1 MRVEVFYS
9 TLRSTSFV
17 LIYFY
22 FTDLFVDYQLGVNI
36 LNKERLVN
44 HLLELVQIDSE
55 SGNEREIADH
65 LFKLFSEMELVGF
78 EDDTQKETGY
88 GAGNLFFVLKGEED
102 IEPISFM
109 VHMDTVSPGNGV
121 KPSVEGDY
129 IVSDGT
135 TILGSDDKAGVAAV
149 IEAIRTIKEENIPH
163 GDVEVVVTVG
173 EETGLIGAKAFDT
186 SVLNSKFGYAVD
198 GTGEV
203 GTIVNRAPSQNSIEV
218 HIHGKPAHAG
228 IEPEAGVS
236 AINIATRAISNM
248 NLGRIDADTTA
259 NVGRIEGG
267 KATNIVSDYA
277 YVLLESR
284 SLDEKKLAD
293 QTAHIEAKFK
303 EAAEALGGKADVFV
317 EFKYPA
323 LHAKE
328 DSDVVT
334 LAVEASKNIGREANI
349 ISLGGGSDGNVFA
362 GQGIDVAILGLGYE
376 EIHTTK
382 ERMPLEEL
390 YKITEMI
397 IELVKL
403 QALK

>member
-1 MRVEVFYS
+1 M
-9 TLRSTSFV
+9 
-17 LIYFY
+17 
-22 FTDLFVDYQLGVNI
+22 
-36 LNKERLVN
+36 NKERLVN

-65 LFKLFSEMELVGF
+65 LFNLFSEMELIGF
-78 EDDTQKETGY
+78 EDDTKNTTGY

-102 IEPISFM
+102 IEPVNFM
-109 VHMDTVSPGNGV
+109 VHMDTVAPGNGV
-121 KPSVEGDY
+121 KPSIKGNY
-129 IVSDGT
+129 IVTDGT
-135 TILGSDDKAGVAAV
+135 TILGSDDKAGIAAV
-149 IEAIRTIKEENIPH
+149 VEAIRTIKEQNIPH

-173 EETGLIGAKAFDT
+173 EETGLVGAKAFDT

-198 GTGEV
+198 GTGKV
-203 GTIVNRAPSQNSIEV
+203 GTIVNRAPSQNRIEV

-236 AINIATRAISNM
+236 AINIAAKAISNM
-248 NLGRIDADTTA
+248 KLGRIDAETTA

-267 KATNIVSDYA
+267 KSTNIVSDYA

-293 QTAHIEAKFK
+293 QTAHIEATFK
-303 EAAEALGGKADVFV
+303 QAAEELGGKVDVFV
-317 EFKYPA
+317 EFMYPA

-328 DSDVVT
+328 DSDVVK
-334 LAVEASKNIGREANI
+334 LAVKASENIGREANI

-362 GQGIDVAILGLGYE
+362 GQGIDIAILGLGYE
-376 EIHTTK
+376 EIHTTE

-397 IELVKL
+397 IEIIKL